1 MLFYRAALPLSRRTL
16 NLAAR
21 TIRAHRKNTGS
32 RWRRLDP
39 AQQALLV
46 LVHLHKGET
55 LTQVAAGFDVGTTTA
70 WRYVRETTALLA
82 KQAPTLEQG
91 LRRARRKGW
100 GYVIVDGTLIACDRV
115 AADRP
120 FYSGKHRRHGMNI
133 QVVAA
138 PDGALLWTSGALL
151 GPVHDVRAARIWKIA
166 ERLRAQGLPA
176 LGDKAYVGLSEV
188 VFCPFKGRGKPQW
201 KKDINSEH
209 AQLRGPGERAIAQLK
224 QWRILRRLRCCPH
237 RAGEIARAVLVL
249 QLRETG

>member
-1 MLFYRAALPLSRRTL
+1 MLFYRAALSLSRRTL

-39 AQQALLV
+39 ATQALLV
-46 LVHLHKGET
+46 LVHLHKGEPFAH
-55 LTQVAAGFDVGTTTA
+55 LAAGFGVSTTTA
-70 WRYVRETTALLA
+70 WRYVHETTALPA
-82 KQAPTLEQG
+82 ARAPTLEQG

-120 FYSGKHRRHGMNI
+120 FYSGKHKQHGMNI

-138 PDGALLWTSGALL
+138 PDGEPLWTSWSLPGA
-151 GPVHDVRAARIWKIA
+151 VHDTRAARVWKIT
-166 ERLRAQGLPA
+166 ERIRAAGLIG
-176 LGDKAYVGLSEV
+176 LGDKGYVGLSDV

-201 KKDINSEH
+201 KKDANSAH
-209 AQLRGPGERAIAQLK
+209 AKLRSPGERAIAQLK
-224 QWRILRRLRCCPH
+224 QWDILRRLRCCPQ
-237 RAGEIARAVLVL
+237 RAGQITRAVLVL
-249 QLRETG
+249 QLREAG